1 MEPKDHGCRC
11 NDIGTDNHVI
21 WYVTENREHYFEARR
36 NKSYY
41 NIYEAEYIKR
51 ILFMIN
57 QNLLQ
62 SGNRRSVGVITFYDA
77 QVKLLEDKLIGSGFF
92 GGLSNIDPVS
102 STHLE

>member
-1 MEPKDHGCRC
+1 MKQG
-11 NDIGTDNHVI
+11 
-21 WYVTENREHYFEARR
+21 R

-92 GGLSNIDPVS
+92 GGLSNIDLRIGSVDRFQGMEEDIVIIS
-102 STHLE
+102 FVRNNKFT